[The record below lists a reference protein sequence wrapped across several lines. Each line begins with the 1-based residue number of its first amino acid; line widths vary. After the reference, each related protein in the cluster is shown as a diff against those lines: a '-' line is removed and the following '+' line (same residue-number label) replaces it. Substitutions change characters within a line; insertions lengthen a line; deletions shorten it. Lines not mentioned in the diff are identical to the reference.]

1 MDEAL
6 PALLVVIV
14 GTALAF
20 VQATRFMRF
29 ETRLLLASFAM
40 HVGAA
45 IAQVVITRAAY
56 GWGDLFGYTLVGQ
69 AIAAMV
75 RMDFQ
80 QYAPEVLKL
89 LFHQLPQIPVEVAG
103 PGSSTGSMA
112 AAAGIVAF
120 LTGGGPYTLCLVFGV
135 GAYFGKVALYRAFR
149 ESFPESMHRGLL
161 VSAMLVPS
169 VVFWSSGVLKEA
181 AAIMGL
187 GYVVLGIVR
196 LSTRAWS
203 SAVRMI
209 LLGGLVVALFK
220 AYILFALVLGA
231 GAFFYSRWSGGR
243 SLAIKPVYLGLGAA
257 VGIGGIIA
265 LGRVFP
271 EFSLENFGEQAAYYQ
286 EAGQVLAGGS
296 TYAFGDSSKT
306 TLTGQLVFAP
316 FALLSSLFRPFL
328 FEARNAQML
337 ANALETTVILVLTGS
352 ILVRRRLADIWT
364 SVSRSPMLMLCLVFV
379 LTFAVAVGLT
389 TTNLGTLSR
398 YRMPLVP
405 FLCVLLVAL
414 RQPVLRTA
422 SDPVRPAQPLT
433 PSRAALV
440 RSGRE

>member
-1 MDEAL
+1 M
-6 PALLVVIV
+6 V

-20 VQATRFMRF
+20 VQATRFLRF

-40 HVGAA
+40 HIAAA
-45 IAQVVITRAAY
+45 IAQVVITRVVY
-56 GWGDLFGYTLVGQ
+56 IWGDLFGYTLVGQ
-69 AIAAMV
+69 AVAAMV
-75 RMDFQ
+75 RVDFQ

-89 LFHQLPQIPVEVAG
+89 LFHELPQLPVEIPG
-103 PGSSTGSMA
+103 PGSSTGAMVA
-112 AAAGIVAF
+112 AAAIVAW
-120 LTGGGPYTLCLVFGV
+120 LTGGGPYTLCLVFGI

-169 VVFWSSGVLKEA
+169 VVFWSSAVLKEA
-181 AAIMGL
+181 VAIMGL
-187 GYVVLGIVR
+187 GYVVLGLVR
-196 LSTRAWS
+196 LASRAWR
-203 SAVRMI
+203 SALPM
-209 LLGGLVVALFK
+209 LFLGGVVVALFK
-220 AYILFALVLGA
+220 AYILFALALGA
-231 GAFFYSRWSGGR
+231 AGFFYARWSGGR

-257 VGIGGIIA
+257 LGVGSIVA

-271 EFSLENFGEQAAYYQ
+271 EFSPENFGEAAAAYQ
-286 EAGQVLAGGS
+286 EVGQVVTGGS
-296 TYAFGDSSKT
+296 TYAMGDSSKT
-306 TLTGQLVFAP
+306 TLMGQLVFAP

-337 ANALETTVILVLTGS
+337 ANALETTVILVLTGM
-352 ILVRRRLADIWT
+352 IFLRRRLADIWT
-364 SVSRSPMLMLCLVFV
+364 TVSRTPMLMLCLVFV

-414 RQPVLRTA
+414 RQPMTRTV
-422 SDPVRPAQPLT
+422 SDRAGPARPVTPA
-433 PSRAALV
+433 RAALV